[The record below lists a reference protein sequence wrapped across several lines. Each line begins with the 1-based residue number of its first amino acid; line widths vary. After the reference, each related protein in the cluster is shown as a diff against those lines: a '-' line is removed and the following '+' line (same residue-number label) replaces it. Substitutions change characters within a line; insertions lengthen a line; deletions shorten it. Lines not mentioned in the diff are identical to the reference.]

1 MARSRAVALPGAPI
15 LRFRLAA
22 LFAAQLFDLVTFT
35 QMVGRHGIGAEA
47 NPLVAEGFT
56 EHGLPLLVLS
66 KLALVILV
74 GSIVAVL
81 GREQPERR
89 TSPRLAAFVIVAAVA
104 VGLAGGLSNALAL

>member
-1 MARSRAVALPGAPI
+1 VARFRAVAVSGAPI

-35 QMVGRHGIGAEA
+35 QMIGQHGIGAEA
-47 NPLVAEGFT
+47 NPLVAEGFVQY
-56 EHGLPLLVLS
+56 GLPLLIAS

-74 GSIVAVL
+74 GSIVALL

-89 TSPRLAAFVIVAAVA
+89 TSPRLAAFVIVVAVA
-104 VGLAGGLSNALAL
+104 VGFAGGLSNALTF